1 MKNVVYPLVKNP
13 FSSTDIAEGIK
24 VLRSKQLTLGKKTLE
39 LENFFKKKFN
49 LKYCSM
55 VNSGSSANLLA
66 FQTLTN
72 PFRDKKLFKNDEVLV
87 PALCWPTT
95 FWPIIQSNLKP
106 VFVDCDKNNLNI
118 DIKDLEKKISKR
130 TKCLILVHVLGHC
143 ANMGK
148 IMKIVKKNKLI
159 LIEDNCESLGTKYK
173 NKFLGTFGDFSSTSF
188 YSSHQI
194 AAGEGGIISCK
205 DSKDNQIINSLRSH
219 GWFREKIK
227 LQNSIYK
234 KYFKKY
240 LDSKFTFY
248 NSGYNL
254 RPTEVS
260 AAIAISQLKKIEK
273 IKKIRIENYKKIKKM
288 IKSDKILS
296 KYLNLINE
304 NKNISECWLSFPI
317 ILSKKINKK
326 KFLYNLNKLGIE
338 SRPIITGDFSQ
349 QPVFK
354 KYAIKKDKFYSNSR
368 YIHNYGFY
376 IGLHS
381 KKIENKEI
389 MYLKKSFLNSLIQ
402 KKIL

>member
-13 FSSTDIAEGIK
+13 FSPRDIKEAIK
-24 VLRSKQLTLGKKTLE
+24 VLQSKQLTLGKKTVE
-39 LENFFKKKFN
+39 LENYFKKK

-66 FQTLTN
+66 FQTLIN
-72 PFRDKKLFKNDEVLV
+72 PFREKRLSKNDEVLV

-95 FWPIIQSNLKP
+95 FWPIVQSNLKP
-106 VFVDCDKNNLNI
+106 VFVDCDKNNLNL
-118 DIKDLEKKISKR
+118 DIKDLEKKISKK

-143 ANMGK
+143 ANMDQ

-159 LIEDNCESLGTKYK
+159 LIEDNCESLGSKYK
-173 NKFLGTFGDFSSTSF
+173 KKYLGTFGNFSSTSF

-205 DSKDNQIINSLRSH
+205 DPKDNQIINSLRSH
-219 GWFREKIK
+219 GWFREDIK
-227 LQNSIYK
+227 LQKSIYK
-234 KYFKKY
+234 KYFKKN

-248 NSGYNL
+248 NAGYNL

-260 AAIAISQLKKIEK
+260 AAIALSQIKKIEK
-273 IKKIRIENYKKIKKM
+273 IKKIRMNNYNKIKNM
-288 IKSDKILS
+288 IKKDKILS
-296 KYLNLINE
+296 KYLYLIE
-304 NKNISECWLSFPI
+304 KNKNISECWLSFPI
-317 ILSKKINKK
+317 ILNKKINKN
-326 KFLYNLNKLGIE
+326 KFLKNMSKYGVE

-354 KYAIKKDKFYSNSR
+354 KYIIKKSKFYKNSR
-368 YIHNYGFY
+368 FIHNHGFY

-381 KKIENKEI
+381 KIIKNKEI
-389 MYLKKSFLNSLIQ
+389 MYLKKSFLSSL
-402 KKIL
+402 L

>member
-1 MKNVVYPLVKNP
+1 MKYRLAYNTWSKKEIVEVK
-13 FSSTDIAEGIK
+13 K
-24 VLRSKQLTLGKKTLE
+24 VLKSGNFTMGKKVFE
-39 LENFFKKKFN
+39 FEKQFAKYFGSKFA
-49 LKYCSM
+49 LM
-55 VNSGSSANLLA
+55 TNSGSSANLLMMSVLKY
-66 FQTLTN
+66 FPKFFKKKTKN
-72 PFRDKKLFKNDEVLV
+72 PNII
-87 PALCWPTT
+87 A
-95 FWPIIQSNLKP
+95 PIIGWSTSYFPISQSGFKIK
-106 VFVDCDKNNLNI
+106 FVDIDINSLNINIEKVEKAVDKNTVGILAINL
-118 DIKDLEKKISKR
+118 
-130 TKCLILVHVLGHC
+130 LGNPC
-143 ANMGK
+143 NYNKLKEIADRR
-148 IMKIVKKNKLI
+148 KLI
-159 LIEDNCESLGTKYK
+159 LLEDNCESLGTKYK

-273 IKKIRIENYKKIKKM
+273 IKKIRMSNYKKIKKM

-296 KYLNLINE
+296 KYMNLINE

-317 ILSKKINKK
+317 ILSNKINKK

-354 KYAIKKDKFYSNSR
+354 KYPIKKDKFYSNSR

-389 MYLKKSFLNSLIQ
+389 MYLKKIFLNSLIQ

>member
-13 FSSTDIAEGIK
+13 FSPRDIKEAIK
-24 VLRSKQLTLGKKTLE
+24 VLQSKQLTLGKKTVE
-39 LENFFKKKFN
+39 LENYFKKKFN

-66 FQTLTN
+66 FQTLIN
-72 PFRDKKLFKNDEVLV
+72 PFREKRLSKNDEVLV

-95 FWPIIQSNLKP
+95 FWPIVQSNLKP
-106 VFVDCDKNNLNI
+106 VFVDCDKNNLNL
-118 DIKDLEKKISKR
+118 DIKDLEKKISKK

-143 ANMGK
+143 ANMDQ

-159 LIEDNCESLGTKYK
+159 LIEDNCESLGSKYK
-173 NKFLGTFGDFSSTSF
+173 KKYLGTFGNFSSTSF

-205 DSKDNQIINSLRSH
+205 DPKDNQIINSLRSH
-219 GWFREKIK
+219 GWFREDIK
-227 LQNSIYK
+227 LQKSIYK
-234 KYFKKY
+234 KYFKKN

-248 NSGYNL
+248 NAGYNL

-260 AAIAISQLKKIEK
+260 AAIALSQIKKIEK
-273 IKKIRIENYKKIKKM
+273 IKKIRMNNYNKIKNM
-288 IKSDKILS
+288 IKKDKILS
-296 KYLNLINE
+296 KYLYLIE
-304 NKNISECWLSFPI
+304 KNKNISECWLSFPI
-317 ILSKKINKK
+317 ILNKKINKN
-326 KFLYNLNKLGIE
+326 KFLKNMSKYGVE

-354 KYAIKKDKFYSNSR
+354 KYIIKKSKFYKNSR
-368 YIHNYGFY
+368 FIHNHGFY

-381 KKIENKEI
+381 KIIKNKEI
-389 MYLKKSFLNSLIQ
+389 MYLKKSFLSSL
-402 KKIL
+402 L

>member
-13 FSSTDIAEGIK
+13 FSSRDILEGIK
-24 VLRSKQLTLGKKTLE
+24 VLRSRQLTLGKKTIE
-39 LENFFKKKFN
+39 LENYFKKKIN

-66 FQTLTN
+66 FQTLIN
-72 PFRDKKLFKNDEVLV
+72 PFRERRLKKNDEVLV

-106 VFVDCDKNNLNI
+106 VFVDCDKNNLNL

-143 ANMGK
+143 TNMDQ
-148 IMKIVKKNKLI
+148 IMKIVRKNKLI

-173 NKFLGTFGDFSSTSF
+173 NKYLGTFGDFSTTSF

-194 AAGEGGIISCK
+194 AAGEGGIICCK
-205 DSKDNQIINSLRSH
+205 DPKDNQIINSLRSH
-219 GWFREKIK
+219 GWFRETTKIN
-227 LQNSIYK
+227 NSIYK
-234 KYFKKY
+234 KYFNKSI
-240 LDSKFTFY
+240 DSKFTFY

-260 AAIAISQLKKIEK
+260 AAIAISQLKKLEK
-273 IKKIRIENYKKIKKM
+273 IKKIRSSNYKKIKSM
-288 IKSDKILS
+288 INNNKVLS
-296 KYLNLINE
+296 KNLILIDS
-304 NKNISECWLSFPI
+304 NKSVSECWLSFPI
-317 ILSKKINKK
+317 ILNKKINKN
-326 KFLYNLNKLGIE
+326 KFLKNISKLGIE
-338 SRPIITGDFSQ
+338 SRPIITGDFSI

-354 KYAIKKDKFYSNSR
+354 KYLIKKNKVYKNSR
-368 YIHNYGFY
+368 YIHNHGFY

-381 KKIENKEI
+381 KIIKNREI
-389 MYLKKSFLNSLIQ
+389 MHLKNSFLSSLPQIN
-402 KKIL
+402 IL

>member
-13 FSSTDIAEGIK
+13 FSSRDINEGIK
-24 VLRSKQLTLGKKTLE
+24 VLRSKQLTLGKKTTE

-66 FQTLTN
+66 FQTLIN
-72 PFRDKKLFKNDEVLV
+72 PFREKRLSKNDEVLV

-143 ANMGK
+143 TNMDK

-159 LIEDNCESLGTKYK
+159 LIEDNCEGLGTKYK
-173 NKFLGTFGDFSSTSF
+173 NKFLGTFGDFSTTSF

-194 AAGEGGIISCK
+194 AAGEGGVICCK
-205 DSKDNQIINSLRSH
+205 DPKDNQIINSLRSH
-219 GWFREKIK
+219 GWFRENIK

-234 KYFKKY
+234 KYFKKN

-273 IKKIRIENYKKIKKM
+273 IKKIRMSNYKQIKKM
-288 IKSDKILS
+288 IKGDKKLS
-296 KYLNLINE
+296 KYLYLIDE
-304 NKNISECWLSFPI
+304 NKSISECWLSFI
-317 ILSKKINKK
+317 TKDYEKVKDYLNY
-326 KFLYNLNKLGIE
+326 LYKLGVE
-338 SRPIITGDFSQ
+338 CRPIITGDFSQ
-349 QPVFK
+349 QPVFR
-354 KYAIKKDKFYSNSR
+354 KYAIKKSKFYRNSR
-368 YIHNYGFY
+368 YIHNHGFY

-381 KKIENKEI
+381 KIIENKEI
-389 MYLKKSFLNSLIQ
+389 MYLKKSFLSSLPQ
-402 KKIL
+402 KNLL